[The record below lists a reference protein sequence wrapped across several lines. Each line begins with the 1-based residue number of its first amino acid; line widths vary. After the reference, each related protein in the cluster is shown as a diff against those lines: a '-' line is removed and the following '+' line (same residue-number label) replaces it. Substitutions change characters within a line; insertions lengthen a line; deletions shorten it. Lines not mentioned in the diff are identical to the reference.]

1 MGILGGNIIMNDLVS
16 KYDVLHLLY
25 TIFEK
30 YSMATDKTD
39 ILGGFGKE
47 VFDTIKAMPTIN
59 NMNKENKME
68 SITSNSIGRVT
79 KKRID

>member
-1 MGILGGNIIMNDLVS
+1 MNDLVS

-30 YSMATDKTD
+30 HSMATDKTD

-47 VFDTIKAMPTIN
+47 VFDTIKAMPIIN
-59 NMNKENKME
+59 NMDKEE
-68 SITSNSIGRVT
+68 I
-79 KKRID
+79 

>member
-1 MGILGGNIIMNDLVS
+1 MNDLVS

-30 YSMATDKTD
+30 YSMETDKTD
-39 ILGGFGKE
+39 ISGGFGKE

-59 NMNKENKME
+59 DMNKEE
-68 SITSNSIGRVT
+68 
-79 KKRID
+79 

>member
-1 MGILGGNIIMNDLVS
+1 MNDLVS

-39 ILGGFGKE
+39 ILGGFGNE
-47 VFDTIKAMPTIN
+47 VFDTIKAMPTID
-59 NMNKENKME
+59 NMNKEKL
-68 SITSNSIGRVT
+68 
-79 KKRID
+79 